1 MSEPGSARRRVVVV
15 GAGFAGLAATRSMA
29 GAPVDITLI
38 DQHNYHLF
46 QPLLYQVATSAL
58 TPAEIAAPIRG
69 IVRNQRNVTVFMD
82 EVIAVDK
89 DARTVRTGGGR
100 EIPYDELVLAT
111 GARHSYFGNDHW
123 ARHAPGLK
131 TIDDAFHLRL
141 RILSAFENAEMAG
154 EQKRAALLTFLI
166 VGGGP
171 TGVELAGAIAEL
183 SRSIARDFRNI
194 DSASARIILV
204 QDGPV
209 ILPTFDKA
217 LSLRAARDLES
228 LGVEVRLGARVTEIG
243 DCLVSIGEEEIM
255 AGTVIWAA
263 GVQASPASQWLG
275 LETGPSRH
283 IPVGPDLTV
292 QGHPEIYAIGDTAA
306 FVPPAAARPLPGVA
320 PVAKQMGMYVGRRIA
335 RLSRG
340 AGPGGPF
347 RYSDAGSM
355 ATIGRNHAIAQI
367 GRMRF
372 TGFTGWLLW
381 GFSHVYFLI
390 GFRNR
395 LVVMLNWSWSYAT
408 WQRGVRLITG
418 SKE

>member
-1 MSEPGSARRRVVVV
+1 MSETGSARRRVVVV
-15 GAGFAGLAATRSMA
+15 GAGFAGLAATHAMA
-29 GAPVDITLI
+29 GAPVEITLI

-46 QPLLYQVATSAL
+46 RPLLYQVATSAL

-69 IVRNQRNVTVFMD
+69 IVRDQRNVTVFMD

-89 DARTVRTGGGR
+89 DARTVRTAGGR
-100 EIPYDELVLAT
+100 KIEYDALVLAT

-141 RILSAFENAEMAG
+141 QILSAFENAEMA
-154 EQKRAALLTFLI
+154 EQQERAAFLTFLI

-194 DSASARIILV
+194 DSVSARIILV

-217 LSLRAARDLES
+217 LSLRAARDLTS
-228 LGVEVRLGARVTEIG
+228 LGVEVCLGARVTEIG
-243 DCLVSIGEEEIM
+243 DCLVSIGDEEIM

-275 LETGPSRH
+275 LETGPYRH
-283 IPVGPDLTV
+283 IPVGSDLTV

-306 FVPPAAARPLPGVA
+306 FTPTAAARLLPGVA

-340 AGPGGPF
+340 ADPDGPF

-381 GFSHVYFLI
+381 GLSHVYFLI

-395 LVVMLNWSWSYAT
+395 LVVMLNWGWSYAT

-418 SKE
+418 SQE